1 MVRVLY
7 QDLGDSKFKKNLLEV
22 LHDNYS
28 FYVLKQKESGKKL
41 SQVINENYKALNGK
55 IISYNGEDCVYLALS
70 NQEKDAISGTIAEN
84 NFDILLAIIDDLD
97 IYEYDVRDKSIG
109 KRVTLKLEN
118 IEEDSLVKSIVDDC
132 QYVLEAIRNVQVT
145 LNEEGIYEYAKM
157 EAGDWH
163 RIITKYFNERNANFR
178 YPNTNQMEIV
188 FPPVQNVAEDSP
200 TGDE

>member
-1 MVRVLY
+1 M
-7 QDLGDSKFKKNLLEV
+7 
-22 LHDNYS
+22 
-28 FYVLKQKESGKKL
+28 
-41 SQVINENYKALNGK
+41 
-55 IISYNGEDCVYLALS
+55 ALS

-132 QYVLEAIRNVQVT
+132 QNVLEAIRNVQVT